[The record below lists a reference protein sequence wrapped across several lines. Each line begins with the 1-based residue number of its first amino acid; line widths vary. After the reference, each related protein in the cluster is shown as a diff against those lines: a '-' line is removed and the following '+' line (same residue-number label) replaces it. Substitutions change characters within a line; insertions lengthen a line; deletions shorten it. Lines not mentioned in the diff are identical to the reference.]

1 MAFVKE
7 QRKLRSL
14 APPFPR
20 LLRVMPKKVILYS
33 FSKEGTFPLNL
44 LLFKTRS
51 YRFEALEIGLG
62 IDPINWLLAMLN
74 LAIFGRVKP
83 MFDGRL
89 SCIWLSPLPKIFK
102 EDKLKI
108 EGGIVPDNL
117 FEDEVKD
124 ESLVN

>member
-33 FSKEGTFPLNL
+33 FSKEATFPLNL

-89 SCIWLSPLPKIFK
+89 SCIWLSPIPKIFK